1 MQRMNRR
8 YYYRVLFN
16 IDYNYIHK
24 KHTAKIDIF
33 NYEAEE
39 KNSGRKSC

>member
-1 MQRMNRR
+1 MHRR

-33 NYEAEE
+33 NYMKQKK